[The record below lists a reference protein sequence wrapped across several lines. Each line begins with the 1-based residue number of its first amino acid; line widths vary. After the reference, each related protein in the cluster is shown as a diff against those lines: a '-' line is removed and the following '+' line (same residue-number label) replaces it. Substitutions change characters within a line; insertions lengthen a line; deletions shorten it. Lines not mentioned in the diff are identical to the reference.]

1 MNSELQAIEE
11 QERQYERYQQAR
23 DMFAAAALQGA
34 MTGAR
39 GLGELSPEDL
49 RETLDMVAELC
60 WKVADAMMRNREA
73 AK

>member
-1 MNSELQAIEE
+1 MNSALQSIEE
-11 QERQYERYQQAR
+11 AERRYDRQR

-39 GLGELSPEDL
+39 GLGELTELEL
-49 RETLDMVAELC
+49 RDSLDMLAGIC